1 MNMKQFLLHVIL
13 LLSFTTMMAS
23 EMTDP
28 KPDVSITNTYW
39 KLLEIKGEAVTHSE
53 NLKEPYFILKADNKI
68 AGFGGCNRFFGNY
81 RVTPT
86 QISLGAMAMTRMM
99 CKGSMELEQ
108 NFQKVLQE
116 ATHYKIQGENL
127 QLFSNNQLLASFRA
141 VYF

>member
-1 MNMKQFLLHVIL
+1 MKLFFLHLFL
-13 LLSFTTMMAS
+13 LLSFTAVMADNS
-23 EMTDP
+23 ADQ
-28 KPDVSITNTYW
+28 KSDVSITNTYW
-39 KLLEIKGEAVTHSE
+39 KLLDIKGVSVTLCE
-53 NLKEPYFILKADNKI
+53 NLKEPYFILKNDHKV

-81 RVTPT
+81 KVTPT

-99 CKGSMELEQ
+99 CKGTMELEQ

-116 ATHYKIQGENL
+116 ATHYKIHGENL

>member
-1 MNMKQFLLHVIL
+1 MKLFFLHLFL
-13 LLSFTTMMAS
+13 LLSFTAVMADNS
-23 EMTDP
+23 ADQ
-28 KPDVSITNTYW
+28 KSDVSITNTYW
-39 KLLEIKGEAVTHSE
+39 KLLDIKGVSVTLCE
-53 NLKEPYFILKADNKI
+53 NLKEPYFILKNDHKV

-81 RVTPT
+81 KVTPT

-99 CKGSMELEQ
+99 CKGTMELEQ